1 MFESYIKSVRKY
13 FVLKQKVVETKND
26 VDDPITDEIEMSL
39 WGLKQSFDL
48 DTEEIQIA
56 VDNYKDNSERRK

>member
-56 VDNYKDNSERRK
+56 VDNYKDNNERRK

>member
-39 WGLKQSFDL
+39 WGLK
-48 DTEEIQIA
+48 
-56 VDNYKDNSERRK
+56 